1 MGKPICAFSNSIYNS
16 RLSHERPPT
25 GWALLY
31 ALTEVISPLICVYPA
46 DCTDFSNNGLG
57 AVTPMSCSVTETLN
71 GEWELTLVHDIDEFG
86 KWTRLSE
93 GRILRAPVPA
103 AMTPRVNQV
112 RAQPSGGAMIYR
124 VATRRDPLR
133 LRSGTG
139 TKYRILGKYKKG
151 TQVVVLE
158 KTTADWYEVSCPDGK
173 RGYMAAQYLTYV
185 RTESAPAAAV
195 SEVVE
200 PKMLRDQPFRI
211 YRVVPELDK
220 ITVYARHIF
229 YDLLDNMIQS
239 LKPSSSQ
246 TGASVVQSISAAC
259 LSEHGFTFYSDLEST
274 AKEVEWENI
283 NPVEALLGEGGAAE
297 KYSGELA
304 RDWFDVYLVQR
315 VGTDTNVQIRQGKNL
330 LGISYDVDGTNVTT
344 RILPTGEDA
353 DGNRL
358 YLPERYVDSPNLD
371 RYPSP
376 KWMHLEV
383 SGAKEV
389 KKGEGKKTKAQCY
402 EEMRSAAQAEFDKGC
417 DLPTVTLKV
426 DFINC
431 ADTEEYR
438 QYGFLQNIF
447 LGDAVRVLV
456 KKLGI
461 SVSMR
466 MTQYAYDCLT
476 RRYTS
481 VTLGTVADTLEGNT
495 ISSRQLP
502 AGIIT
507 GSKLAIN
514 SVGAGQLQSGSVGS
528 LQIQMAAIQTAHI
541 ETAAITSAI
550 ERENADHSAYQ
561 LPPVSFLRAG
571 KKDQTDAT
579 EEIRF
584 NRDRLDTALS
594 SFGVNATIRDVT
606 RGPTVTRYDLEL
618 EAGVKLN
625 KITNLSGDLALA
637 LGVENVRIAPI
648 PDKISTVGI
657 EVPNKIV
664 SAVCLRDIIDSPAFR
679 NAKSKL
685 SFAVGKDIGG
695 NCIIGNISKL
705 PHMLIAGT
713 TGSGKSVCMNSLIL
727 SLLYKATPDE
737 VRLIM
742 IDPKM
747 VELGIYNGIP
757 HLFIPVVT
765 DPKKAAGALQWA
777 VVEMLKRYRL
787 FSEAQVRDLAS
798 YNALQKNEP
807 DGQTLPQVVIVIDE
821 LADLMLCAAKE
832 VEESICRVAQMGR
845 AAGMHL
851 IIATQRPSAD
861 VITGLMKANIPSR
874 IAFAVSSS
882 LESRIIL
889 DTSGAEKLIG
899 MGDMLYAPIGT
910 GKPLRVQGSFVSD
923 EEREEVVRFIK
934 QNSEA
939 QYSDDI
945 IAQIEKSAAEA
956 DKKSGPAPEADK
968 PAKSDYDEL
977 LPQGVDVILETK
989 QASVSMLQRRLKL
1002 GYSRAARM
1010 VDQMEEMGIV
1020 GPFEGSKPR
1029 KILIT
1034 KEQWQEMQYVQGTA
1048 PSEVLQAQTE
1058 FADANEEEPEDDES

>member
-1 MGKPICAFSNSIYNS
+1 M
-16 RLSHERPPT
+16 
-25 GWALLY
+25 
-31 ALTEVISPLICVYPA
+31 
-46 DCTDFSNNGLG
+46 
-57 AVTPMSCSVTETLN
+57 
-71 GEWELTLVHDIDEFG
+71 
-86 KWTRLSE
+86 
-93 GRILRAPVPA
+93 
-103 AMTPRVNQV
+103 
-112 RAQPSGGAMIYR
+112 
-124 VATRRDPLR
+124 AT
-133 LRSGTG
+133 SSSKKKTG
-139 TKYRILGKYKKG
+139 TAKK
-151 TQVVVLE
+151 
-158 KTTADWYEVSCPDGK
+158 
-173 RGYMAAQYLTYV
+173 
-185 RTESAPAAAV
+185 SAPAAKKSA
-195 SEVVE
+195 SA
-200 PKMLRDQPFRI
+200 PKKQPAAKAAPAPAPTAPTWPYALVCIILSLLAFLGLFHAEGVIIDGFAGFLCGIMGWGFWAFPFAMLLLAWIFVRNPREHFGL
-211 YRVVPELDK
+211 RV
-220 ITVYARHIF
+220 
-229 YDLLDNMIQS
+229 
-239 LKPSSSQ
+239 
-246 TGASVVQSISAAC
+246 
-259 LSEHGFTFYSDLEST
+259 T
-274 AKEVEWENI
+274 A
-283 NPVEALLGEGGAAE
+283 ALLIAPLFGTIVHLMVCRVAFTAQTFGAIVGQLYDGGKALT
-297 KYSGELA
+297 SGG
-304 RDWFDVYLVQR
+304 VISGGVGYL
-315 VGTDTNVQIRQGKNL
+315 L
-330 LGISYDVDGTNVTT
+330 
-344 RILPTGEDA
+344 
-353 DGNRL
+353 
-358 YLPERYVDSPNLD
+358 
-371 RYPSP
+371 
-376 KWMHLEV
+376 
-383 SGAKEV
+383 
-389 KKGEGKKTKAQCY
+389 KA
-402 EEMRSAAQAEFDKGC
+402 
-417 DLPTVTLKV
+417 
-426 DFINC
+426 
-431 ADTEEYR
+431 
-438 QYGFLQNIF
+438 
-447 LGDAVRVLV
+447 
-456 KKLGI
+456 GI
-461 SVSMR
+461 SVYAALPLTMAAFVLCVLGSM
-466 MTQYAYDCLT
+466 DL
-476 RRYTS
+476 
-481 VTLGTVADTLEGNT
+481 
-495 ISSRQLP
+495 
-502 AGIIT
+502 
-507 GSKLAIN
+507 
-514 SVGAGQLQSGSVGS
+514 SVGKIAAWSRARREAQYIPDEDVPLLDDDEDEPVPQPLPDPQRSPRRTAPDKPPEKKKRIDIPFDETKAEPDDDPIDPIPVKKPARGAKKAAPAEATQNVQPLSVEEAADICGVTVPAT
-528 LQIQMAAIQTAHI
+528 QEIQDPPKPSKKAASAAVAA

-550 ERENADHSAYQ
+550 ESENADHSAYQ

-584 NRDRLDTALS
+584 NRDRLNTALS

-695 NCIIGNISKL
+695 NCIIGNIAKL

-910 GKPLRVQGSFVSD
+910 GKPLRVQGSYVSD

-977 LPQGVDVILETK
+977 LPQAVDVILETK

-1034 KEQWQEMQYVQGTA
+1034 KQQWQEMQYVQGTA
-1048 PSEVLQAQTE
+1048 PSEVLQAQTD
-1058 FADANEEEPEDDES
+1058 FADVNEEEPEDDES

>member
-1 MGKPICAFSNSIYNS
+1 MPRKMSS
-16 RLSHERPPT
+16 RCLWRRRP
-25 GWALLY
+25 
-31 ALTEVISPLICVYPA
+31 
-46 DCTDFSNNGLG
+46 
-57 AVTPMSCSVTETLN
+57 
-71 GEWELTLVHDIDEFG
+71 
-86 KWTRLSE
+86 
-93 GRILRAPVPA
+93 
-103 AMTPRVNQV
+103 
-112 RAQPSGGAMIYR
+112 
-124 VATRRDPLR
+124 
-133 LRSGTG
+133 
-139 TKYRILGKYKKG
+139 
-151 TQVVVLE
+151 
-158 KTTADWYEVSCPDGK
+158 
-173 RGYMAAQYLTYV
+173 
-185 RTESAPAAAV
+185 
-195 SEVVE
+195 
-200 PKMLRDQPFRI
+200 
-211 YRVVPELDK
+211 
-220 ITVYARHIF
+220 
-229 YDLLDNMIQS
+229 
-239 LKPSSSQ
+239 
-246 TGASVVQSISAAC
+246 ISAA
-259 LSEHGFTFYSDLEST
+259 SPRSRRRSRSPP
-274 AKEVEWENI
+274 K
-283 NPVEALLGEGGAAE
+283 PSKKAA
-297 KYSGELA
+297 
-304 RDWFDVYLVQR
+304 
-315 VGTDTNVQIRQGKNL
+315 
-330 LGISYDVDGTNVTT
+330 
-344 RILPTGEDA
+344 
-353 DGNRL
+353 
-358 YLPERYVDSPNLD
+358 
-371 RYPSP
+371 
-376 KWMHLEV
+376 
-383 SGAKEV
+383 
-389 KKGEGKKTKAQCY
+389 
-402 EEMRSAAQAEFDKGC
+402 SAA
-417 DLPTVTLKV
+417 
-426 DFINC
+426 
-431 ADTEEYR
+431 
-438 QYGFLQNIF
+438 
-447 LGDAVRVLV
+447 
-456 KKLGI
+456 
-461 SVSMR
+461 
-466 MTQYAYDCLT
+466 
-476 RRYTS
+476 
-481 VTLGTVADTLEGNT
+481 VA
-495 ISSRQLP
+495 
-502 AGIIT
+502 A
-507 GSKLAIN
+507 
-514 SVGAGQLQSGSVGS
+514 
-528 LQIQMAAIQTAHI
+528 

-550 ERENADHSAYQ
+550 ESENADHSSYQ

-584 NRDRLDTALS
+584 NRDRLNTALS

-657 EVPNKIV
+657 EVPNKVV

-695 NCIIGNISKL
+695 NCIIGDIAKL

-923 EEREEVVRFIK
+923 EEREGGRALHQAELRGAVQRRYHRADRKIRRRGRQEVRPR
-934 QNSEA
+934 A
-939 QYSDDI
+939 
-945 IAQIEKSAAEA
+945 
-956 DKKSGPAPEADK
+956 EADK

-977 LPQGVDVILETK
+977 LPQAVDVILETK

-1034 KEQWQEMQYVQGTA
+1034 KQQWQEMQYVQGTA
-1048 PSEVLQAQTE
+1048 PSEVLQAQTD
-1058 FADANEEEPEDDES
+1058 FADDNEEEPEDDES

>member
-1 MGKPICAFSNSIYNS
+1 MATSSSKKK
-16 RLSHERPPT
+16 
-25 GWALLY
+25 
-31 ALTEVISPLICVYPA
+31 
-46 DCTDFSNNGLG
+46 NGS
-57 AVTPMSCSVTETLN
+57 A
-71 GEWELTLVHDIDEFG
+71 
-86 KWTRLSE
+86 
-93 GRILRAPVPA
+93 
-103 AMTPRVNQV
+103 
-112 RAQPSGGAMIYR
+112 
-124 VATRRDPLR
+124 
-133 LRSGTG
+133 
-139 TKYRILGKYKKG
+139 KK
-151 TQVVVLE
+151 
-158 KTTADWYEVSCPDGK
+158 
-173 RGYMAAQYLTYV
+173 
-185 RTESAPAAAV
+185 PAAA
-195 SEVVE
+195 
-200 PKMLRDQPFRI
+200 PKKQPAKKQPAAAPTPAPTAPTWPYAIVCIVLSLLAFLGLFHAEGVIIDGFAGFLSGIMGWGYWAFPFAML
-211 YRVVPELDK
+211 
-220 ITVYARHIF
+220 
-229 YDLLDNMIQS
+229 LLAWVFVRN
-239 LKPSSSQ
+239 
-246 TGASVVQSISAAC
+246 
-259 LSEHGFTFYSDLEST
+259 
-274 AKEVEWENI
+274 
-283 NPVEALLGEGGAAE
+283 
-297 KYSGELA
+297 
-304 RDWFDVYLVQR
+304 
-315 VGTDTNVQIRQGKNL
+315 
-330 LGISYDVDGTNVTT
+330 
-344 RILPTGEDA
+344 
-353 DGNRL
+353 
-358 YLPERYVDSPNLD
+358 PERHFGLRVTASLLIAPLFGTIV
-371 RYPSP
+371 
-376 KWMHLEV
+376 HLMV
-383 SGAKEV
+383 CRVPFTAQTFGAIVGQLYDGGMALTSGGV
-389 KKGEGKKTKAQCY
+389 ISGGVGYLLKA
-402 EEMRSAAQAEFDKGC
+402 
-417 DLPTVTLKV
+417 
-426 DFINC
+426 
-431 ADTEEYR
+431 
-438 QYGFLQNIF
+438 
-447 LGDAVRVLV
+447 
-456 KKLGI
+456 GI
-461 SVSMR
+461 SV
-466 MTQYAYDCLT
+466 YAALPLT
-476 RRYTS
+476 
-481 VTLGTVADTLEGNT
+481 
-495 ISSRQLP
+495 
-502 AGIIT
+502 
-507 GSKLAIN
+507 
-514 SVGAGQLQSGSVGS
+514 
-528 LQIQMAAIQTAHI
+528 MAAFVACVLGSMDLTVGKIVTWWRAHHEAQYIPDDGDQPLFDDEDEPAVPPRRARRAAPDKPVAKKKLIDIPVEDTPSDPDDEPIDPIPVKKAARGAKKPAPAEATQNVQPLSVEEAADICGVDVTTAQEIHDPPKPSKKAASAAVAA

-1058 FADANEEEPEDDES
+1058 FADVNEEEPEDDES

>member
-1 MGKPICAFSNSIYNS
+1 MATSSSKKK
-16 RLSHERPPT
+16 T
-25 GWALLY
+25 G
-31 ALTEVISPLICVYPA
+31 
-46 DCTDFSNNGLG
+46 
-57 AVTPMSCSVTETLN
+57 
-71 GEWELTLVHDIDEFG
+71 
-86 KWTRLSE
+86 
-93 GRILRAPVPA
+93 A
-103 AMTPRVNQV
+103 A
-112 RAQPSGGAMIYR
+112 
-124 VATRRDPLR
+124 
-133 LRSGTG
+133 
-139 TKYRILGKYKKG
+139 KK
-151 TQVVVLE
+151 
-158 KTTADWYEVSCPDGK
+158 
-173 RGYMAAQYLTYV
+173 
-185 RTESAPAAAV
+185 SAPAA
-195 SEVVE
+195 
-200 PKMLRDQPFRI
+200 K
-211 YRVVPELDK
+211 K
-220 ITVYARHIF
+220 
-229 YDLLDNMIQS
+229 
-239 LKPSSSQ
+239 
-246 TGASVVQSISAAC
+246 SAAAPKKQPAAAAPAPTAPTWPYAIVC
-259 LSEHGFTFYSDLEST
+259 IVLSLLAFLGLFHAEGVIIDGFAGFLRGIMGWGFWAFPFAMLLLAWVFVRNPERHFGLRVT
-274 AKEVEWENI
+274 A
-283 NPVEALLGEGGAAE
+283 ALLIAPLFGTIVHLMLCRVAFTAQTFGAIVGQLYDGGKALT
-297 KYSGELA
+297 SGG
-304 RDWFDVYLVQR
+304 VISGGVGYL
-315 VGTDTNVQIRQGKNL
+315 L
-330 LGISYDVDGTNVTT
+330 
-344 RILPTGEDA
+344 
-353 DGNRL
+353 
-358 YLPERYVDSPNLD
+358 
-371 RYPSP
+371 
-376 KWMHLEV
+376 
-383 SGAKEV
+383 
-389 KKGEGKKTKAQCY
+389 KA
-402 EEMRSAAQAEFDKGC
+402 
-417 DLPTVTLKV
+417 
-426 DFINC
+426 
-431 ADTEEYR
+431 
-438 QYGFLQNIF
+438 
-447 LGDAVRVLV
+447 
-456 KKLGI
+456 GI
-461 SVSMR
+461 SV
-466 MTQYAYDCLT
+466 YAALPLT
-476 RRYTS
+476 
-481 VTLGTVADTLEGNT
+481 
-495 ISSRQLP
+495 
-502 AGIIT
+502 
-507 GSKLAIN
+507 
-514 SVGAGQLQSGSVGS
+514 
-528 LQIQMAAIQTAHI
+528 MAAFVVCVLGSMDLTVGKVVTQWRAHRAAQYIPDDGDQPLFDDEDEPAAQPQPEPQRRARRAAPDKPVAKKKLIDIPVEETPAEPDDDPIDPIPVKKPARGAKKTAPVDATQNVQPLSVEEAADICGVTVPATQEIQDPPKPPKKAASAAVAA

-550 ERENADHSAYQ
+550 ESENADHSAYQ

-584 NRDRLDTALS
+584 NRDRLNTALS

-910 GKPLRVQGSFVSD
+910 GKPLRVQGSYVSD

-977 LPQGVDVILETK
+977 LPQAVDVILETK

-1034 KEQWQEMQYVQGTA
+1034 KQQWQEMQYVQGTA
-1048 PSEVLQAQTE
+1048 PSEVLQAQTD
-1058 FADANEEEPEDDES
+1058 FADVNEEEPEDDES

>member
-1 MGKPICAFSNSIYNS
+1 M
-16 RLSHERPPT
+16 
-25 GWALLY
+25 
-31 ALTEVISPLICVYPA
+31 
-46 DCTDFSNNGLG
+46 
-57 AVTPMSCSVTETLN
+57 
-71 GEWELTLVHDIDEFG
+71 
-86 KWTRLSE
+86 
-93 GRILRAPVPA
+93 
-103 AMTPRVNQV
+103 
-112 RAQPSGGAMIYR
+112 
-124 VATRRDPLR
+124 AT
-133 LRSGTG
+133 SSSKKKTG
-139 TKYRILGKYKKG
+139 TAKK
-151 TQVVVLE
+151 
-158 KTTADWYEVSCPDGK
+158 
-173 RGYMAAQYLTYV
+173 
-185 RTESAPAAAV
+185 SAPAAKKPA
-195 SEVVE
+195 SA
-200 PKMLRDQPFRI
+200 PKKRPAAKAAPAPAPTAPTWPYALVCIILSLLAFLGLFHAEGVIIDGFAGFLCGIMGWGFWAFPFAMLLLAWIFVRNPREHFGL
-211 YRVVPELDK
+211 RV
-220 ITVYARHIF
+220 
-229 YDLLDNMIQS
+229 
-239 LKPSSSQ
+239 
-246 TGASVVQSISAAC
+246 
-259 LSEHGFTFYSDLEST
+259 T
-274 AKEVEWENI
+274 A
-283 NPVEALLGEGGAAE
+283 ALLIAPLFGTIVHLMVCRVAFTAQTFGAIVGQLYDGGKALT
-297 KYSGELA
+297 SGG
-304 RDWFDVYLVQR
+304 VISGGVGYL
-315 VGTDTNVQIRQGKNL
+315 L
-330 LGISYDVDGTNVTT
+330 
-344 RILPTGEDA
+344 
-353 DGNRL
+353 
-358 YLPERYVDSPNLD
+358 
-371 RYPSP
+371 
-376 KWMHLEV
+376 
-383 SGAKEV
+383 
-389 KKGEGKKTKAQCY
+389 KA
-402 EEMRSAAQAEFDKGC
+402 
-417 DLPTVTLKV
+417 
-426 DFINC
+426 
-431 ADTEEYR
+431 
-438 QYGFLQNIF
+438 
-447 LGDAVRVLV
+447 
-456 KKLGI
+456 GI
-461 SVSMR
+461 SVYAALPLTMAAFVLCVLGSM
-466 MTQYAYDCLT
+466 DL
-476 RRYTS
+476 
-481 VTLGTVADTLEGNT
+481 
-495 ISSRQLP
+495 
-502 AGIIT
+502 
-507 GSKLAIN
+507 
-514 SVGAGQLQSGSVGS
+514 SVGKIAAWSRARREAQYIPDEDVPLLDDDEDEPVPQPLSDPQRSPRRTAPDKPPEKKKRIDIPFDETKAEPDDDPIDPIPVKKPARGTKKAAPAEATQNVQPLSVEEAADICGVTVPAT
-528 LQIQMAAIQTAHI
+528 QEIQDPPKPSKKAASAAVAA

-550 ERENADHSAYQ
+550 ESENTDHSAYQ

-584 NRDRLDTALS
+584 NRDRLNTALS

-625 KITNLSGDLALA
+625 KITNLSSDLALA

-679 NAKSKL
+679 NARSKL

-695 NCIIGNISKL
+695 NCIIGNIAKL

-910 GKPLRVQGSFVSD
+910 GKPLRVQGSYVSD

-977 LPQGVDVILETK
+977 LPQAVDVILETK

-1034 KEQWQEMQYVQGTA
+1034 KQQWQEMQYVQGTA
-1048 PSEVLQAQTE
+1048 PSEVLQAQTD
-1058 FADANEEEPEDDES
+1058 FADVNEEEPEDDES